1 MSRAGTLH
9 LCLCLALAL
18 ALAAA
23 SASCGGPARVCTMP
37 LASGPSCSWQDLVE
51 SSQCG
56 GDDGSV
62 AYRSSTPDEQAGERA
77 LFAALLAAAPADVPQ
92 LAPRAAAIGLRLVP
106 CGDTAVVVEQDGARR
121 GRGAY
126 VVSLAPG
133 PAALLVQIPHS
144 FSDRYTL
151 PLGRE
156 LFTAARARAIAFSTL
171 HRRGAAGYGD
181 SDRRVPA
188 RGHADVAHDADSTF
202 QSFTVAW
209 MGARPRGLV
218 VQLHG
223 FADRRVDADVVVSP
237 GTRTPAPPWARGVR
251 DDLARL
257 LPGRSVAVYPDDVD
271 DLGATT
277 NSQGQAVRAAAGRFL
292 HVELSFSLRESL
304 RRRSGD
310 RERFIAGLTKALL
323 ASPDR

>member
-1 MSRAGTLH
+1 
-9 LCLCLALAL
+9 
-18 ALAAA
+18 
-23 SASCGGPARVCTMP
+23 MP
-37 LASGPSCSWQDLVE
+37 RASGPGCSWQDLVE
-51 SSQCG
+51 ASQCG

-62 AYRSSTPDEQAGERA
+62 AYRSSTPGEQAAERA
-77 LFAALLAAAPADVPQ
+77 LFQALLSGAPADVAP
-92 LAPRAAAIGLRLVP
+92 LAPRAQAIGLRLVP
-106 CGDTAVVVEQDGARR
+106 CGDAAVVVEEDGARR

-126 VVSLAPG
+126 VVSLAPQ
-133 PAALLVQIPHS
+133 AAPLLVQIPHT

-156 LFTAARARAIAFSTL
+156 LFVEARARAIAFSTL

-181 SDRRVPA
+181 SDSRVPP

-202 QSFTVAW
+202 QSFTRAW
-209 MGARPRGLV
+209 MAAAPRGLV

-237 GTRTPAPPWARGVR
+237 GTRTPAPPWARSVR
-251 DDLARL
+251 DHLARL

-277 NSQGQAVRAAAGRFL
+277 NTQGQAVRAAAGRFL
-292 HVELSFSLRESL
+292 HVEMSFSLREAL

-310 RERFIAGLTKALL
+310 RARFIAGLARALPVTL
-323 ASPDR
+323 RAEPP

>member
-1 MSRAGTLH
+1 
-9 LCLCLALAL
+9 
-18 ALAAA
+18 
-23 SASCGGPARVCTMP
+23 MP
-37 LASGPSCSWQDLVE
+37 LASGPGCSWQDLVE
-51 SSQCG
+51 ASQCG

-62 AYRSSTPDEQAGERA
+62 PYHSSTAAEQAAERA
-77 LFAALLAAAPADVPQ
+77 LFEALLAAPGEVPA
-92 LAPRAAAIGLRLVP
+92 LAPRAAAIGLRLVA
-106 CGDTAVVVEQDGARR
+106 CGDAAVVVEEDGARR

-133 PAALLVQIPHS
+133 PAQLLVQIPHT

-156 LFTAARARAIAFSTL
+156 LFAAAGARAIAFSTL
-171 HRRGAAGYGD
+171 HRRGSAGYGD
-181 SDRRVPA
+181 SDSRVPP
-188 RGHADVAHDADSTF
+188 RGHADVAHDPDSTF
-202 QSFTVAW
+202 QAFTAAW
-209 MGARPRGLV
+209 MAVQPAGLV

-237 GTRTPAPPWARGVR
+237 GTRAPAPPWARGVR

-257 LPGRSVAVYPDDVD
+257 LPGRIVAVYPDDVD

-277 NSQGQAVRAAAGRFL
+277 NSQGQAVRAAGGRFL

-310 RERFIAGLTKALL
+310 RARFIAGLAKAL
-323 ASPDR
+323 ARPR